1 MKPTWA
7 QTATDPEHPTPA
19 LSHGQ
24 QRLGDALVELNARI
38 ARLAIGLGISLQN
51 DNAVTQAL
59 SRTDDPVTRAN
70 RRHALQRDELRGLL
84 VLRYGMQARCVQRVG
99 RGTTWQILCATEAHL
114 ESVGF
119 LPGASGNALDRLFNE
134 S

>member
-1 MKPTWA
+1 MT
-7 QTATDPEHPTPA
+7 TPPPP
-19 LSHGQ
+19 LSHEQ
-24 QRLGDALVELNARI
+24 QRMGRAVAELNARI

-59 SRTDDPVTRAN
+59 CRTDDTRAN

-84 VLRYGMQARCVQRVG
+84 VLRYGIQARCVQRVG
-99 RGTTWQILCATEAHL
+99 RGTTWQILCEAEVHL
-114 ESVGF
+114 ERDGF
-119 LPGASGNALDRLFNE
+119 RPGASGNALDRLFNE